1 MNFEEEVRL
10 GQHGSRGV
18 RICTDL
24 IRAINSAQIPRSTD
38 SVRLGKFGTNFE
50 VFYCCINYCTAAL
63 NSGTCPEICTACQL
77 YGRCLI
83 WHGNRGTVRL
93 GFEGQFVYLMLKR
106 TSAGGDKLDLH
117 LWFSVLYIY
126 WRNKAL
132 ISKLV
137 FPVGVFPGQLC
148 QKYLCQIVWCACV
161 YLQPVNCLQCV

>member
-1 MNFEEEVRL
+1 MKLKISANCLHSSLDSTAALITGVRPHLMHCTAAFIGSDFEEEVRL

-24 IRAINSAQIPRSTD
+24 IRAINSAQISRSTD

-63 NSGTCPEICTACQL
+63 NFGTCPEICTACQL

-93 GFEGQFVYLMLKR
+93 GFEGQFVYLMLKE
-106 TSAGGDKLDLH
+106 LL
-117 LWFSVLYIY
+117 LVE
-126 WRNKAL
+126 
-132 ISKLV
+132 IS
-137 FPVGVFPGQLC
+137 
-148 QKYLCQIVWCACV
+148 
-161 YLQPVNCLQCV
+161 